1 MKQLELKQLIK
12 EAVKESLSESF
23 DKLIKKAVK
32 ESLKEGV
39 RSLKGSESKQQINH
53 PQRDKTPIKPLIKE
67 QTISPQNAIQQLME
81 ETRQSMSREDFKNIL
96 GGDTT
101 MIDIEGNPVPKDHP
115 TLSLLNKDYSHI
127 L

>member
-1 MKQLELKQLIK
+1 MKQIELKQLIK

-23 DKLIKKAVK
+23 DILIKKAVK
-32 ESLKEGV
+32 ESLKEGI
-39 RSLKGSESKQQINH
+39 RSIKTPINKQQINH
-53 PQRDKTPIKPLIKE
+53 PKRDISSTKPLIKE

-81 ETRQSMSREDFKNIL
+81 ETRQSMSREDFKNVL
-96 GGDTT
+96 GGDTM

-115 TLSLLNKDYSHI
+115 TLSLLSKDYSHI